1 MKQNLQLTAVQRALT
16 PAARSIPTG
25 LEQFDMTDTED
36 HIQQQVDD
44 HEELLEEGRRVK
56 KTKT

>member
-1 MKQNLQLTAVQRALT
+1 MQQTIQQTAVQRALN

-36 HIQQQVDD
+36 HIQQQVDE

-56 KTKT
+56 QTKT